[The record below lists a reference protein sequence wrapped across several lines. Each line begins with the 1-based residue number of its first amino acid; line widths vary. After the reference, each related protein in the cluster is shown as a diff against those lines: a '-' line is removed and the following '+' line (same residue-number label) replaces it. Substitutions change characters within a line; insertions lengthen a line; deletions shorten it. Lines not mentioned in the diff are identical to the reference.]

1 MIKVVAQ
8 ISKAI
13 MDVLVNE
20 AAKINE
26 QFGEKI
32 RLSYTSHHIG

>member
-1 MIKVVAQ
+1 MELCYMIKVVAQ

-20 AAKINE
+20 AAKIN
-26 QFGEKI
+26 
-32 RLSYTSHHIG
+32 